1 MEANNVHRRFNPLT
15 RSWVLC
21 SPHRAMR
28 PWLGQKEEAAP
39 EGPTYDPKCYLCP
52 GNTRASNPPTA
63 NPSYESTFVFDND
76 FPALTAPGAAAE
88 SSTTAAENNDIES
101 LLFQSNKAAG
111 LCRVVCFS
119 PTHNLTIPEMSH
131 AQVVSVVQEWMR
143 IQKDLRSNHPAI
155 QYAQIFENKGAV
167 MGCSNPHPHGQVW
180 ATDYVPQEPLD
191 ELNSLAAFSKEH
203 GGKCMLCL
211 YAEIEEKRADRVV
224 YSNNDFVVVVPYWA
238 VWPFETMILSKAHVS
253 SIEDL
258 SDAQQSSLADALL
271 ALTIRYDNLFETS
284 FPYSMG
290 IHGAPIVTASPEHA
304 HAAHLHLHFY
314 PPLLRSASVKKF
326 LVGFEMLGESQR
338 DLTAEMAASRL
349 KALSPVHYK
358 KRKPQGGR
366 DGDSITTKSPD
377 VEMQRLITEDIS
389 RHDASLESKS
399 RTQAAPNSES
409 STKQVVF
416 AVSFYITTA
425 IVMVLV
431 NKAVLNTVA
440 LPLTFLWVQLLVAV
454 LLLSASSY
462 FGVLQCPTFT
472 SSTCRSLAPLIVIN
486 VIGLTLNTF
495 CLQHVDASFFQV
507 ARSLVLPFTVLMSW
521 IFLGQKSSAWVL
533 TSCAAVFTGF
543 IVGTLMEDEEIVVS
557 KIGIVFGIASS
568 LTTAGHSIVIK
579 HSYAVV
585 RGNTLDL
592 VYYNNVMSVVVLTP
606 VVLMSGEMEMM
617 LDLLV
622 KKNKVGAV
630 DSGDQLRALVFGG
643 LVTGVFGFLINI
655 AGFFQIKV
663 TSPVTHMIS
672 SAFRGVLQTL
682 LAVAFFHDI
691 LTSSRIM
698 SIAIILFGSCLY
710 AWVSSQENA
719 AASGPLKPLERSTS
733 ANGEP
738 MLFGL
743 LRSVRRAIWIP
754 VKEVTKWT
762 R

>member
-39 EGPTYDPKCYLCP
+39 EGPAYDPKCYLCP

-76 FPALTAPGAAAE
+76 FPALTAPEGSAE
-88 SSTTAAENNDIES
+88 PSANATNDSSDIES

-119 PTHNLTIPEMSH
+119 PTHNLTLPEMSH
-131 AQVVSVVQEWMR
+131 TQVVSVVEEWIR
-143 IQKDLRSNHPAI
+143 IHKDLRSNHPAI
-155 QYAQIFENKGAV
+155 HYAQIFENKGAV

-180 ATDYVPQEPLD
+180 ATDYVPQEPRD
-191 ELNSLAAFSKEH
+191 ELDSLVAFRKEH
-203 GGKCMLCL
+203 AGKCMLCS

-224 YSNNDFVVVVPYWA
+224 YSNNDFIVVVPYWA
-238 VWPFETMILSKAHVS
+238 VWPFETMILSKTHVS

-258 SDAQQSSLADALL
+258 SESQQSSLADAIL

-290 IHGAPIVTASPEHA
+290 IHGAPILAASQEHA

-349 KALSPVHYK
+349 RALSPVHYK
-358 KRKPQGGR
+358 KRSMMSKLQEEREGG
-366 DGDSITTKSPD
+366 SPNTQSPD
-377 VEMQRLITEDIS
+377 LEVQRLITEHTS
-389 RHDASLESKS
+389 RHGKSLDPTLRYPATPK
-399 RTQAAPNSES
+399 SES
-409 STKQVVF
+409 NTKQVVF

-462 FGVLQCPTFT
+462 FGVLQCPIFT
-472 SSTCRSLAPLIVIN
+472 TSTCRALAPLIVIN
-486 VIGLTLNTF
+486 VVGLALNTF

-507 ARSLVLPFTVLMSW
+507 ARSLVLPFTMLMSW
-521 IFLGQKSSAWVL
+521 LFLGQKSSAWVL
-533 TSCAAVFTGF
+533 ISCAAVFTGF
-543 IVGTLMEDEEIVVS
+543 IVGTLMEDKDIVVS
-557 KIGIVFGIASS
+557 QIGIVFGIASS

-579 HSYAVV
+579 HSYSVV

-592 VYYNNVMSVVVLTP
+592 VYYNNVMSLLLLTP
-606 VVLMSGEMEMM
+606 VVLMSGEVEMM

-622 KKNKVGAV
+622 KNNKVGAV
-630 DSGDQLRALVFGG
+630 DSGDQLKAL
-643 LVTGVFGFLINI
+643 GVFGFLINI

-698 SIAIILFGSCLY
+698 SIAMILFGSCLY

-719 AASGPLKPLERSTS
+719 VASGALKPAERSS
-733 ANGEP
+733 PGYQEP
-738 MLFGL
+738 LLFGI
-743 LRSVRRAIWIP
+743 LRYMRRAVLVP
-754 VKEVTKWT
+754 FRETNSFT
-762 R
+762 